1 MFTAQLRVKDEPLS
15 EAENT
20 FIAFYYDNK
29 ICITFKTK
37 LFIQTET
44 IIGEYVQLWK
54 LKIIVSAYMYQT

>member
-44 IIGEYVQLWK
+44 IIGEYVQL
-54 LKIIVSAYMYQT
+54 